1 MFILTAVIIYLVFV
15 FAEKPSTSKRKANT
29 DDSINDT
36 NPNSS
41 ACPHCTAVLSAP
53 KNLKRHIRDVHNLD
67 TSPMMC
73 IDIRNG
79 IYVTAKY
86 DQSVFSNSC
95 DQIHHNSIVRWRS
108 VRSFQ
113 DCLVIMKQS
122 CKLLHCRTWLA
133 KA

>member
-86 DQSVFSNSC
+86 DHSPFFP
-95 DQIHHNSIVRWRS
+95 IHVIKSTQPQLDCEVEKC
-108 VRSFQ
+108 
-113 DCLVIMKQS
+113 DCLVIRQS
-122 CKLLHCRTWLA
+122 WKGMCSLGKDKDC
-133 KA
+133 